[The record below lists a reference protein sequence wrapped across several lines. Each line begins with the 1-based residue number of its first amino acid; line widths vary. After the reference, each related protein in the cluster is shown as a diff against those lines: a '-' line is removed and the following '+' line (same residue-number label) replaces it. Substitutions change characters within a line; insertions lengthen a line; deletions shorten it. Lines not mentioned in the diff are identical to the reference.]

1 MTRSASAALAPILP
15 HNVEAERALLGAIL
29 VDNAILNAVADKVE
43 PNHFFDQRHRT
54 IYLAMLEMQ
63 EDSSPIDLVTLCDF
77 LQTKKEL
84 SNVDGAGYISKLM
97 DGMPHITNV
106 PHYAKIVREKAVL
119 RGLIHAS
126 HSITQQAFESQDGLE
141 TIIDRAEKAL
151 GHVIDS
157 RTQEGLP
164 VLKRSQNGNGHAKFT
179 DYSLVEFMA
188 ASFPPKEHLIQAVTP
203 RNGRAMLIALPHRLK
218 SWFTT
223 GLSLASTV
231 PCKAFG
237 HLEIEKPVRT
247 YLAQLED
254 WPGELQSRI
263 QTLILKEQFS
273 SCNASNL
280 RILPRC
286 ELDLTK
292 DAHFEFLVGRLKE
305 FKADHVILDVLRKFF
320 SGDVNSPKETAAFLL
335 RLDLLQTICGCAL
348 TLVHHENRK
357 KEELMLAAAGSYNWA
372 GWAEVMIHFSRK
384 TEAKTEN
391 GPITAVEIDV
401 DTKAGPPVDTMRLVL
416 DTSLPHPL
424 RMEALEDGTGF
435 HEAMKQLAGEGWTV
449 DTLASVLEVN
459 RRSAWKRIEAW
470 EKAGKIQKVK
480 SGKRGRG
487 GGLAVWQSLD
497 PIDSL

>member
-1 MTRSASAALAPILP
+1 MSRQSASAAQLAPTLP
-15 HNVEAERALLGAIL
+15 NNLEAERALLGAVL
-29 VDNAILNAVADKVE
+29 LDNASLNAVSDKIE
-43 PNHFFDQRHRT
+43 PNAFFHEHHRK
-54 IYLAMLEMQ
+54 IYLAMLEMH
-63 EDSSPIDLVTLCDF
+63 EDGTAIDLITLCDY
-77 LQTKKEL
+77 LQTKKDLE
-84 SNVDGAGYISKLM
+84 NIGGAAYVSQLM
-97 DGMPHITNV
+97 DGTPHITNV

-119 RGLIHAS
+119 RGLIRATDV
-126 HSITQQAFESQDGLE
+126 IQKQALQGDDDVQ
-141 TIIDRAEKAL
+141 TIIDRAEKSLNYVMELRAGETVPAL
-151 GHVIDS
+151 
-157 RTQEGLP
+157 RP
-164 VLKRSQNGNGHAKFT
+164 RNGNGHVHFA

-188 ASFPPKEHLIQAVTP
+188 AQFPPKEHLIQAITP

-223 GLSLASTV
+223 GLALAGTV
-231 PCKAFG
+231 PCTAFG
-237 HLEIEKPVRT
+237 HLKIEKPVRT

-263 QTLILKEQFS
+263 QSLILKEQFS
-273 SCNASNL
+273 GCNASNL

-292 DAHFEFLVGRLKE
+292 DSHFEFLIGRLKE
-305 FKADHVILDVLRKFF
+305 FKPDHVVLDVLRKFF

-335 RLDLLQTICGCAL
+335 RLDLLQTIVGCAL

-401 DTKAGPPVDTMRLVL
+401 DTKAGPPVETMRLVL
-416 DTSLPHPL
+416 DTNLPHPL

-435 HEAMKQLAGEGWTV
+435 QEAMKQLSSEWTV
-449 DTLASVLEVN
+449 ENLASVLEVH
-459 RRSAWKRIEAW
+459 RKSAWKRIVSW
-470 EKAGKIQKVK
+470 EKSGKIEKIK
-480 SGKRGRG
+480 SGKRGKG
-487 GGLAVWQSLD
+487 GGLAVWRSLD